1 MEIGEILNVCV
12 ANKAGRSVAK
22 ISLHRQTNLRR
33 FRKLEK
39 TVEDME
45 NRKAK

>member
-1 MEIGEILNVCV
+1 MEIGEILNVCA

-39 TVEDME
+39 AEDME